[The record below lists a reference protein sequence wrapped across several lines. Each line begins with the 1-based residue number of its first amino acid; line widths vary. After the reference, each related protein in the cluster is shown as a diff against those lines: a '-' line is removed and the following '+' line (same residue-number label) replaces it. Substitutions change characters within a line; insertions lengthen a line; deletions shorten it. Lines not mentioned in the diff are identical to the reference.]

1 MSYDGEELPIR
12 RPRRAQTL
20 PVRFATDVN
29 PYPPSGQV
37 AEDYIRNP
45 FTSRREPYSPRI
57 IDPEINIR
65 RLQPRHS
72 RESDWAI
79 PRTYSQTRFAPP
91 VERHRNHAINR
102 EYRYQKSSFDSDN
115 DSDVVIAIEEHS
127 PERISRPTVTT
138 ERSRNRGIEHFGADL
153 KERAVKERLRRVRN
167 RSGNPYQGDFSS
179 SDSETDSFDYCAGYS
194 FSLSRHTRSPLSE
207 DGTVT
212 SVSELSGK
220 DPKTTEPQSFENGAP
235 AGKVYGVLQSRYT
248 GDGVIGGL
256 QTAKLTFTH
265 DAAPGIRKGSSPVF
279 RWV

>member
-1 MSYDGEELPIR
+1 MSTKYDGEELPIR

-20 PVRFATDVN
+20 PVRFATDID

-37 AEDYIRNP
+37 AEGYIRNP
-45 FTSRREPYSPRI
+45 FISRREPYSARI
-57 IDPEINIR
+57 IDPEIHIR

-79 PRTYSQTRFAPP
+79 PRTDSEPRFAPP

-115 DSDVVIAIEEHS
+115 DSDVVIATEEHS
-127 PERISRPTVTT
+127 PER
-138 ERSRNRGIEHFGADL
+138 SRNRGLEHFDADL

-179 SDSETDSFDYCAGYS
+179 SDSETDSLDYFAGYS

-212 SVSELSGK
+212 SASELPGK
-220 DPKTTEPQSFENGAP
+220 DPKTTERQSFENGAQ
-235 AGKVYGVLQSRYT
+235 AGKVYGILQSRYT

-265 DAAPGIRKGSSPVF
+265 DAAPGIRKGPSPVF
-279 RWV
+279 RWA